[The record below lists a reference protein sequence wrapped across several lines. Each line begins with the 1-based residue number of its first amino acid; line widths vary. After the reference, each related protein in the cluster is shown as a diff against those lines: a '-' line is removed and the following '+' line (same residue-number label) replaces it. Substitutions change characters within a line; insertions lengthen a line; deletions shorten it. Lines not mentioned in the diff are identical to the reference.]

1 MVQING
7 KPTPDAAGLT
17 VTAYLAQAGYQ
28 PAFLAVEKDGA
39 IVPRAQYDTTVLQ
52 DGDVV
57 EIVQFVGG
65 G

>member
-7 KPTPDAAGLT
+7 KPTPDVAGLT
-17 VTAYLAQAGYQ
+17 VAAYLAQAGYQ
-28 PAFLAVEKDGA
+28 PAFLAVEKDGV

>member
-7 KPTPDAAGLT
+7 KPAENAAGLT
-17 VTAYLAQAGYQ
+17 LSAYLSQAGYQ
-28 PAFLAVEKDGA
+28 PAFLAVERGGE
-39 IVPRAQYDTTVLQ
+39 IVPRAQYDTTIFQ
-52 DGDVV
+52 DGDVI

>member
-7 KPTPDAAGLT
+7 QPVSDAEGRTL
-17 VTAYLAQAGYQ
+17 TAYLTQAGYT
-28 PAFLAVEKDGA
+28 PSFVAVEKDG
-39 IVPRAQYDTTVLQ
+39 IIIPRAQYADTVLC
-52 DGDVV
+52 DGDTI

>member
-7 KPTPDAAGLT
+7 KP
-17 VTAYLAQAGYQ
+17 VENAGYST
-28 PAFLAVEKDGA
+28 AFIAVEKGGV
-39 IVPRAQYDTTVLQ
+39 IVPRAQYDTTVLT

>member
-7 KPTPDAAGLT
+7 KSVENAAGLT
-17 VTAYLAQAGYQ
+17 FADYLAQAGYST
-28 PAFLAVEKDGA
+28 AFIAVEKGGV
-39 IVPRAQYDTTVLQ
+39 IVPRAQYDTTVLT

>member
-7 KPTPDAAGLT
+7 KPVENAAGLT
-17 VTAYLAQAGYQ
+17 LADYLAQAGYST
-28 PAFLAVEKDGA
+28 AFIAVEKGGV
-39 IVPRAQYDTTVLQ
+39 IVPRAQYDTTVLT

>member
-7 KPTPDAAGLT
+7 KPIEDAAGLT
-17 VTAYLAQAGYQ
+17 LSAYLAQAGYST
-28 PAFLAVEKDGA
+28 AFIAVEKGGV
-39 IVPRAQYDTTVLQ
+39 IVPRAQYDTTVLA
-52 DGDVV
+52 DGDVI

>member
-17 VTAYLAQAGYQ
+17 VAAYLAQAGYQ
-28 PAFLAVEKDGA
+28 PACLAVEKDGV